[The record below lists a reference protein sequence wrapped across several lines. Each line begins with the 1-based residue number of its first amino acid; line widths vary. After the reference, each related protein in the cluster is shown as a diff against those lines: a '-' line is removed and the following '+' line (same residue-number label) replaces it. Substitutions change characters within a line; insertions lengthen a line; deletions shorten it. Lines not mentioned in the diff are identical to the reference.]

1 MTKVAIAGG
10 SGVVGQSLVDIL
22 ASQSKHEGIILTRKT
37 SSVDLGLPSFV
48 VNYDDITS
56 LIKFLEEHKV
66 ETIISAFGINATSL
80 SRSQANLI
88 KAADA
93 SSVTKRFI
101 PSSFAIR
108 YPRDGPEILPPLQS
122 YFDSLQMLR
131 TSSLEWT
138 VIHNGTFLDY
148 FFPSSGIK
156 THYNHGTVVV
166 DMLNNAAGIPG
177 TGDEPMVFTY
187 TYDVAKFVVA
197 ALDLE
202 AWPEELRIIGTKLT
216 FNELVKLGEKARG
229 ENFTVAYDD
238 LEKLR
243 RFEITE
249 LPGHQKDYSK
259 FPKEVLLPF
268 LSIFQRWMAEGY
280 GDLEY
285 KGSLNEMFPD
295 IKMLT
300 AQELMQSY
308 WKAE

>member
-1 MTKVAIAGG
+1 MVKVAIAGG

-22 ASQSKHEGIILTRKT
+22 ASQSKHEGIILTRRI

-48 VNYDDITS
+48 VNYDDTTS
-56 LIKFLEEHKV
+56 LKEFLEEHKV

-108 YPRDGPEILPPLQS
+108 YPRDG
-122 YFDSLQMLR
+122 
-131 TSSLEWT
+131 LEWT
-138 VIHNGTFLDY
+138 VVHNGIFLDY
-148 FFPSSGIK
+148 FFPPTGMK
-156 THYNHGTVVV
+156 THYDHGTIVV
-166 DMLNNAAGIPG
+166 DMLNKAAGIPG
-177 TGDEPMVFTY
+177 TGDEPIVFTY
-187 TYDVAKFVVA
+187 TFDVAKFVIA
-197 ALDLE
+197 ALDLKT
-202 AWPEELRIIGTKLT
+202 WPEELRILGTKLT
-216 FNELVKLGEKARG
+216 FNELVRLGEKARG
-229 ENFTVAYDD
+229 EKFTVAYDD
-238 LEKLR
+238 MEKLR

-249 LPGHQKDYSK
+249 LPGHKKDYSK
-259 FPKEVLLPF
+259 FSKGVLLPF

-295 IKMLT
+295 IRTLT
-300 AQELMQSY
+300 AQELMQCY
-308 WKAE
+308 WKEE

>member
-108 YPRDGPEILPPLQS
+108 YPRD
-122 YFDSLQMLR
+122 
-131 TSSLEWT
+131 LEWT

-295 IKMLT
+295 IKTLT